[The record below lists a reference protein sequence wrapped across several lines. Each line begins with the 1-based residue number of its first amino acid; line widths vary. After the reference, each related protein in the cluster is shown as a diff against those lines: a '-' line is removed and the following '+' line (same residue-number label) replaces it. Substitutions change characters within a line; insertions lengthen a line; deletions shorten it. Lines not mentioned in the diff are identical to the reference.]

1 MLKATGRIAAALP
14 VQPQTIDDGIE
25 SRHSNRKGQFEEC
38 EVVAAVVVVVS
49 R

>member
-14 VQPQTIDDGIE
+14 VQPQTIDDDGIE
-25 SRHSNRKGQFEEC
+25 SRHSTRKGQFEEC
-38 EVVAAVVVVVS
+38 EVVVVVVVS